1 MIRKTDMRID
11 TLLWSDNAH
20 TTIQSVQIGLIA
32 LATDLNSEADLRRML
47 PADVDLY
54 CNRVRHANPMSLEA
68 LRLVAADL
76 PRAARDLLPGLD
88 LDVLIYGC
96 TAGTIAMGEAET
108 LALLGGSRAS
118 GHQTTPVTASL
129 AALAH
134 LGARR
139 VSILTPY
146 SAPVNQALGEYYVR
160 RGLDVINVSGLNMDD
175 DYAMTALSPECI
187 VAAGLKAMAPQADAL
202 FISCTAL
209 RSSLA
214 VERLEA
220 ALERPVVTSNQAIVW
235 HALHLVDHR
244 ARSGPGRL
252 SHMPLERSEP

>member
-1 MIRKTDMRID
+1 MRIEI
-11 TLLWSDNAH
+11 LPQAEIH
-20 TTIQSVQIGLIA
+20 PPMPERARIGLLG

-47 PADVDLY
+47 PAGVGLY
-54 CNRVRHANPMSLEA
+54 SNRVRHMNPMSLEA
-68 LRLVAADL
+68 LRRVAEDL
-76 PRAARDLLPGLD
+76 PRAGRDLLPGLE
-88 LDVLIYGC
+88 LDVVVYGC
-96 TAGTIAMGEAET
+96 TSGTIAMGEAET
-108 LALLGGSRAS
+108 LALIARARPSR
-118 GHQTTPVTASL
+118 HQTTPVTASL

-146 SAPVNQALGEYYVR
+146 RSEVNRALGEYYAS
-160 RGLDVINVSGLNMDD
+160 RGLDVLNVAGLEMDD
-175 DYAMTALSPECI
+175 DYAMTALSPEFI
-187 VAAGLKAMAPQADAL
+187 VSAGLQAMAPDADAL

-235 HALHLVDHR
+235 HALQL
-244 ARSGPGRL
+244 AGESATSAPGRL
-252 SHMPLERSEP
+252 FRIPKQG

>member
-1 MIRKTDMRID
+1 MRIEILPQAED
-11 TLLWSDNAH
+11 HPQAPERAR
-20 TTIQSVQIGLIA
+20 IGLLG

-47 PADVDLY
+47 PADVGLY
-54 CNRVRHANPMSLEA
+54 SNRVHHMNPMSLEA
-68 LRLVAADL
+68 LRRVAEDL
-76 PRAARDLLPGLD
+76 PRAGRDLLPGLE
-88 LDVLIYGC
+88 LDVVVYGC
-96 TAGTIAMGEAET
+96 TSGTIAMGEAET
-108 LALLGGSRAS
+108 LALIARARAS
-118 GHQTTPVTASL
+118 RHQTTPVTASL

-146 SAPVNQALGEYYVR
+146 RADVNRALGEYYAS
-160 RGLDVINVSGLNMDD
+160 RGLEVLNVSGLDMDD
-175 DYAMTALSPECI
+175 DYAMTALSPELI
-187 VAAGLKAMAPQADAL
+187 VSAGLQAMAPEADAL

-235 HALHLVDHR
+235 HALQLTGQL
-244 ARSGPGRL
+244 ATSAPGRL
-252 SHMPLERSEP
+252 FRTPKQG